1 MFGLRNKKNWF
12 IFTAFMWRF
21 LLPYLLFEPAHEILV
36 VIASLNT
43 FKLNGISYQ
52 LEWSISILRVD
63 G

>member
-1 MFGLRNKKNWF
+1 MFGFRKKKNWF

-21 LLPYLLFEPAHEILV
+21 LLSYLLIEPAHAILV